1 MTAIKPPGRYG
12 SVILQACG
20 KVDSFEEKPRGD
32 GGYIN
37 GGFFV
42 LSKNIFNYLNDDD
55 LSWEGKPL
63 VDLVENKQLMAFKH
77 EGLVCNG
84 YFKRKTNSIHFGI

>member
-12 SVILQACG
+12 SVNLQACG

-37 GGFFV
+37 GGFCTF
-42 LSKNIFNYLNDDD
+42 KNIFSYLDDD
-55 LSWEGKPL
+55 NSSWEGKPL
-63 VDLVENKQLMAFKH
+63 VDLVENKQLITNMKV
-77 EGLVCNG
+77 LVCDG
-84 YFKRKTNSIHFGI
+84 YFT